1 MCIARDEKKPP
12 EFSLYKAVK
21 QAERGAP
28 ALLGGRVAPGET
40 VANPAPPVPDEW
52 RVWIA
57 PDEIVAFSS
66 ALAPPPGVTAHAE
79 GE

>member
-28 ALLGGRVAPGET
+28 ALLGSGRSGGASPTRKIIFDQRNRDV
-40 VANPAPPVPDEW
+40 
-52 RVWIA
+52 
-57 PDEIVAFSS
+57 F
-66 ALAPPPGVTAHAE
+66 
-79 GE
+79 